1 MRINKLSIILL
12 GGLLAMPPVSY
23 SDTPESVGLAT
34 RVMANAL
41 FNDTEKRVF
50 GEYLRRDYSGDED
63 KGGVKKKSLP
73 PGLRKKLEHGG
84 ELPPGWQKKVAR
96 GEVLDRELYLMSQ
109 DLPEDLLGRLPRSL
123 DGTSLRQI
131 DDRIFRVMD
140 ATNTVLDVFYLTTG
154 Q

>member
-1 MRINKLSIILL
+1 M
-12 GGLLAMPPVSY
+12 
-23 SDTPESVGLAT
+23 T
-34 RVMANAL
+34 NAL

-50 GEYLRRDYSGDED
+50 GDYLRRNYYGDDYQ
-63 KGGVKKKSLP
+63 GGGKPKSLA
-73 PGLRKKLEHGG
+73 PGLRKKLACGG
-84 ELPPGWQKKVAR
+84 ELPPGWRKKVAR
-96 GEVLDRELYLMSQ
+96 GEALDRELYLMSR

-140 ATNTVLDVFYLTTG
+140 ATNTVLDVFYLATG

>member
-23 SDTPESVGLAT
+23 SDTSESVGLAAGI
-34 RVMANAL
+34 MANAL
-41 FNDTEKRVF
+41 FSETEKRVF
-50 GEYLRRDYSGDED
+50 GEYLRRDYSGDD
-63 KGGVKKKSLP
+63 HKGSGKQKSLP
-73 PGLRKKLEHGG
+73 PGLRKKLERGG

-96 GEVLDRELYLMSQ
+96 GEVLDRELYLMSR

>member
-1 MRINKLSIILL
+1 MKINKLSIILL
-12 GGLLAMPPVSY
+12 GGLLAMPLVSY
-23 SDTPESVGLAT
+23 SDTSESVGLAAGI
-34 RVMANAL
+34 MANAL
-41 FNDTEKRVF
+41 FNETEKRVF
-50 GEYLRRDYSGDED
+50 GDYLRRDYSGDED
-63 KGGVKKKSLP
+63 KGSGKQKSLP
-73 PGLRKKLEHGG
+73 PGLRKKLERGG

-96 GEVLDRELYLMSQ
+96 GEVLDRELYLMSRN
-109 DLPEDLLGRLPRSL
+109 LPEDLLRRLPRSL

>member
-12 GGLLAMPPVSY
+12 GGLLAMPLVSY
-23 SDTPESVGLAT
+23 SDTSESGGPAAGLL
-34 RVMANAL
+34 ANAL
-41 FNDTEKRVF
+41 FNETEKRVF
-50 GEYLRRDYSGDED
+50 GDYPRRDYSGDED
-63 KGGVKKKSLP
+63 KGSGKQKSLP
-73 PGLRKKLEHGG
+73 PGLRKKLERGG
-84 ELPPGWQKKVAR
+84 ELPSGWQKKVAR
-96 GEVLDRELYLMSQ
+96 GEVIDRELYLMSR

-131 DDRIFRVMD
+131 DDRIFRVID

>member
-23 SDTPESVGLAT
+23 SDTSESVGLAAGI
-34 RVMANAL
+34 MANAL
-41 FNDTEKRVF
+41 FSETEKRVF
-50 GEYLRRDYSGDED
+50 GEYLRRDYSGDD
-63 KGGVKKKSLP
+63 HKGGGKQKSLP
-73 PGLRKKLEHGG
+73 PGLRKKLERGG

-96 GEVLDRELYLMSQ
+96 GEVLDRELYLMSR
-109 DLPEDLLGRLPRSL
+109 DLPEGLLGRLPRSL
-123 DGTSLRQI
+123 GGTSLRQI

-140 ATNTVLDVFYLTTG
+140 ATNTVLDVFYLTTE

>member
-1 MRINKLSIILL
+1 MRINRLSIILL

-23 SDTPESVGLAT
+23 SDTSESVGLAAGI
-34 RVMANAL
+34 MANAL
-41 FNDTEKRVF
+41 FNETEKRVF
-50 GEYLRRDYSGDED
+50 GDYLRRDYSGNDYED
-63 KGGVKKKSLP
+63 SGKQKSLP
-73 PGLRKKLEHGG
+73 PGLRKKLERGG

-96 GEVLDRELYLMSQ
+96 GEVIDRELYLMSR